1 MAQIWSDPFYHSPEW
16 IKVRE
21 FVRMRDRYT
30 CQKCGRPMQE
40 VHHKIHL
47 SKENIWD
54 PKITLNPD
62 NLISLCRDCHFRQH
76 EEDAGRGQAV
86 EKGFHFDDHGQ
97 LVKD

>member
-1 MAQIWSDPFYHSPEW
+1 
-16 IKVRE
+16 
-21 FVRMRDRYT
+21 
-30 CQKCGRPMQE
+30 MQE